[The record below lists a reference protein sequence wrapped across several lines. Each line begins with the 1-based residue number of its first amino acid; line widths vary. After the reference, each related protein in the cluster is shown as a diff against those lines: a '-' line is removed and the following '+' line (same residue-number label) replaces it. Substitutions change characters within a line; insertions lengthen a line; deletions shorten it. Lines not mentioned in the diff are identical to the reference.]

1 MSFPYLRLATGL
13 ATSLSL
19 LLAAPLHA
27 QTPAPAAK
35 ARTESAV
42 PWLYRNSDIPV
53 DQNWQFGELPNGL
66 RYAVRRNG
74 VPPGQVSIRV
84 AIDAG
89 SLMESEE
96 ERGYAHFLEHLAFRG
111 SRYVADG
118 EAKRVWQRLGAT
130 FGNDSNAATTSTQ
143 TIFRLDLP
151 QASPQALD
159 ESMRILSGM
168 MAAPNITEAEVEAER
183 RTVMAE
189 ARERDGAQVRLSD
202 ATTQLFFAGQRLA
215 DRPPIGTAAALAK
228 ARAGTL
234 RAFHDRWYRPDTTVI
249 AISGDADP
257 DVLTDIIA
265 RHFADWAKPKNT
277 PLPKVDFGA
286 PDARQPDTRV
296 VVEAGLPTLVSLAW
310 MRPWTPQ
317 PDTIALNQGRLIDL
331 VATGILNRR
340 LEQRARAG
348 GSYLQAS
355 IDQEDVARSANISFM
370 SILPMGENWQQALLD
385 VRAVIADAIARAP
398 KQSEIDREAVE
409 FKAAL
414 DVQVET
420 ARAEA
425 SAKQADDLIEAV
437 NIRETVASPEVARDV
452 FTAMIGKFGPAEV
465 QKAMV
470 RLFSGIGPRALLSSQ
485 TPQPDG
491 AAQLA
496 QALKQPVTGIG
507 SDQDQKAISFDILP
521 ALGPPGTIVSAG
533 PLLNVE
539 VETLTLSNGTR
550 VLLGRSTSEAGRIYV
565 SARFGTGRLGLPR
578 DSITPIW
585 TAGALPAAGIGDLGQ
600 DTLDRLTSGRQISIG
615 VEVGDDAYFMRAMT
629 RPADL
634 ADQLKLMATKFVHPG
649 WDPAPVLRA
658 RAAMLLGLRTAT
670 SSPGD
675 VLARQLGAIL
685 RDGDKRW
692 AAPDEREVDALTPE
706 SFRDFWDR
714 ILATGPIEL
723 SIFGDF
729 DPEAARKAVLDSFGA
744 MPPRPEALK
753 ITNGDIIGTAR
764 PNGTPLRLTH
774 QGSPDQAIALLSWP
788 TGAGSKT
795 IRTGRQLD
803 MLAAIFN
810 DRLFEQFREGDGASS
825 SPDVD
830 SSWPLGYRS
839 GGSFT
844 ALAQVKPDAVDVF
857 FTRARAIAADLA
869 ARPVSVD
876 ELQRAI
882 GPMRQRLSRA
892 STGNSYWLTQ
902 LSGAT
907 SEPVRITNLLRWQSD
922 LDKITP
928 RDLQMLAKRYLKPKK
943 SFSLVVMPEL
953 KSAPESLVSQAAQH
967 ANADDRP

>member
-19 LLAAPLHA
+19 LLAGPLNA
-27 QTPAPAAK
+27 QTTAPAAPAK
-35 ARTESAV
+35 QAERSI

-53 DQNWQFGELPNGL
+53 DQKWQFGELANGL

-84 AIDAG
+84 AIDVG
-89 SLMESEE
+89 SLMESED

-130 FGNDSNAATTSTQ
+130 FGSDSNAATTPTQ

-168 MAAPNITEAEVEAER
+168 MAAPSITEAEVEAER

-215 DRPPIGTAAALAK
+215 DRSPIGTPQSLAK
-228 ARAGTL
+228 ASAQTL
-234 RAFHDRWYRPDTTVI
+234 RAFHNRWYRPDTTVI
-249 AISGDADP
+249 AISGDVDP
-257 DVLTDIIA
+257 DVLADIIA
-265 RHFADWAKPKNT
+265 RHFSGWTKPDNM
-277 PLPKVDFGA
+277 PAPRADFGA
-286 PDARQPDTRV
+286 PDAHQPDTKF
-296 VVEAGLPTLVSLAW
+296 VVEAGLPTLINLAW
-310 MRPWTPQ
+310 LRPWTPQ

-355 IDQEDVARSANISFM
+355 IDQENVARSANISFL
-370 SILPMGENWQQALLD
+370 SILPIGQDWQQALLD
-385 VRAVIADAIARAP
+385 VRAVIADALARP
-398 KQSEIDREAVE
+398 PLQSEVDRETTD
-409 FKAAL
+409 FRAAI

-420 ARAEA
+420 ARAEP

-452 FTAMIGKFGPAEV
+452 FAAMIGKFGPAEV

-485 TPQPDG
+485 TPQPNG

-507 SDQDQKAISFDILP
+507 SDQDQKAISFDQLP
-521 ALGPPGTIVSAG
+521 PLGPPGTILSAASL
-533 PLLNVE
+533 PNVD
-539 VETLTLSNGTR
+539 VETLTLSNDTR
-550 VLLGRSTSEAGRIYV
+550 VLLGRSSSEAGRVYV

-578 DSITPIW
+578 DAITPIW
-585 TAGALPAAGIGDLGQ
+585 AANALPASGIGDMGQ
-600 DTLDRLTSGRQISIG
+600 DALDRLTNGRQISIG

-649 WDPAPVLRA
+649 WAPAPVLRA

-675 VLARQLGAIL
+675 VLTRQLGTIL

-692 AAPDEREVDALTPE
+692 ATPDEADVEALTPQ
-706 SFRDFWDR
+706 SFRDFWER
-714 ILATGPIEL
+714 VLAHGPIEL

-729 DPEAARKAVLDSFGA
+729 DPEATRKAVLDSFGA
-744 MPPRPEALK
+744 MPPRPEAST
-753 ITNGDIIGTAR
+753 ITNGDIISTAR
-764 PNGTPLRLTH
+764 PNRTPLRLTH
-774 QGSPDQAIALLSWP
+774 QGSLDQAIALLSWP
-788 TGAGSKT
+788 TGAGTKT

-810 DRLFEQFREGDGASS
+810 DRLFEQFREGDGASY
-825 SPDVD
+825 SPDVE
-830 SSWPLGYRS
+830 SNWPLGYRS

-857 FTRARAIAADLA
+857 FTRARAIATNLA
-869 ARPVSVD
+869 TRPVSTD

-907 SEPVRITNLLRWQSD
+907 RNPMRITNLLRWQSD
-922 LDKITP
+922 LEKITP
-928 RDLQMLAKRYLKPKK
+928 RDLQRLAKRYLKPGK
-943 SFSLVVMPEL
+943 SFSLVVLPQAA
-953 KSAPESLVSQAAQH
+953 SAPPSASLQ
-967 ANADDRP
+967 